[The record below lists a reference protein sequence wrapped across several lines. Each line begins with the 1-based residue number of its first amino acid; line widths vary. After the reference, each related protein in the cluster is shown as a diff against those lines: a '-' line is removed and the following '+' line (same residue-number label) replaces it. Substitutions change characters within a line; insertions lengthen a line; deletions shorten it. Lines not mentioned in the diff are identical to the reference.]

1 MVDQDLAGLIRPDL
15 TPAQACVLAVA
26 SRPGVTDVL
35 VAASS
40 APHWKEAAQAVAQPC
55 LTAAQLRGITDVLAS
70 R

>member
-26 SRPGVTDVL
+26 SCPGVTDVL

-55 LTAAQLRGITDVLAS
+55 LTAVQLRGITDVLAS